1 METEKEIE
9 KKGFDY
15 FAFISYSHKDMKIAK
30 RLKKR
35 LQSYHLPTK
44 LQKTYPT
51 LPKKLGPIFIDEER
65 LTGGV
70 LQEAIRDNLDKSNYL
85 ILICSPNSAK
95 SIYVNEEVKR
105 FIETGRVDHIIPFI
119 VDGVPHSGD
128 ELKECFPPALL
139 ELPLEQELLGI
150 DLKKFGERDSFL
162 RVIATM
168 LELNLD
174 NFVSYEARERK
185 RRVMIFTPI
194 ATALMMIM
202 GGLIWYSI
210 EYFNFM
216 QANDAVTQFNLGVV
230 HHSKHDYAKAFEY
243 YQKAASQGMA
253 DAQYNL
259 GYLYENGLGVKQD
272 YTKAREWFEKSAAQ
286 GKAYAQTSLGNI
298 YYNGLEVEQ
307 DYAKALEYYQKAAA
321 QGDVVAEFNIGYMY
335 QYGHVLEQNY
345 AKAMEWY
352 EKAASQGYVSAQNNI
367 GSMYA
372 EGLGVKQDY
381 DKAREWY
388 QKAAAQGMADA
399 QNTLGFMYYQG
410 LGVEKDYLKAME
422 WYQKA
427 AAQGNANAQN
437 NIGVLYENGGF
448 GVEQDYSKAMEWYQK
463 ATLQGVARAQYHIG
477 ILYLNGLGVPQ
488 NSEKAIE
495 WLKKAAEQGD
505 EDAKK
510 ELEKLS
516 RLPNQQVS
524 ESKDRER

>member
-174 NFVSYEARERK
+174 NFISYEARERK
-185 RRVMIFTPI
+185 RRAMIFTSI
-194 ATALMMIM
+194 AASFVLIA
-202 GGLIWYSI
+202 GLLVWHNIDF
-210 EYFNFM
+210 FNATLYGVSS
-216 QANDAVTQFNLGVV
+216 QHNLGVM
-230 HHSKHDYAKAFEY
+230 
-243 YQKAASQGMA
+243 YQ
-253 DAQYNL
+253 
-259 GYLYENGLGVKQD
+259 EKQD
-272 YTKAREWFEKSAAQ
+272 YS
-286 GKAYAQTSLGNI
+286 
-298 YYNGLEVEQ
+298 
-307 DYAKALEYYQKAAA
+307 
-321 QGDVVAEFNIGYMY
+321 
-335 QYGHVLEQNY
+335 
-345 AKAMEWY
+345 
-352 EKAASQGYVSAQNNI
+352 
-367 GSMYA
+367 
-372 EGLGVKQDY
+372 
-381 DKAREWY
+381 
-388 QKAAAQGMADA
+388 
-399 QNTLGFMYYQG
+399 
-410 LGVEKDYLKAME
+410 KAME

-437 NIGVLYENGGF
+437 NIGYMYLHGL
-448 GVEQDYSKAMEWYQK
+448 GVKQDYVKAMEWYQK
-463 ATLQGVARAQYHIG
+463 SAAQNHAAAQINIGYMYRHGLGVKQDYAKAAEWFEKAALNKNESAQFNLG
-477 ILYLNGLGVPQ
+477 LMYLNGLGVPQ
-488 NSEKAIE
+488 SNEKAIE

>member
-1 METEKEIE
+1 MEAENGTD
-9 KKGFDY
+9 KKGFEY
-15 FAFISYSHKDMKIAK
+15 FAFISYSHKDIRIAK

-44 LQKTYPT
+44 LQKIYPT

-95 SIYVNEEVKR
+95 SVYVNEEVKH
-105 FIETGRVDHIIPFI
+105 FIETGKTDHIIPFI

-128 ELKECFPPALL
+128 ESKECFPPALL

-185 RRVMIFTPI
+185 RRAMIFTPI

-243 YQKAASQGMA
+243 YQKAAAQGLANAQCNLGYMYRQGIGIEQNYVKAMEWYEKAASQGMA

-286 GKAYAQTSLGNI
+286 GKA
-298 YYNGLEVEQ
+298 
-307 DYAKALEYYQKAAA
+307 
-321 QGDVVAEFNIGYMY
+321 
-335 QYGHVLEQNY
+335 
-345 AKAMEWY
+345 
-352 EKAASQGYVSAQNNI
+352 
-367 GSMYA
+367 
-372 EGLGVKQDY
+372 
-381 DKAREWY
+381 
-388 QKAAAQGMADA
+388 
-399 QNTLGFMYYQG
+399 
-410 LGVEKDYLKAME
+410 
-422 WYQKA
+422 
-427 AAQGNANAQN
+427 
-437 NIGVLYENGGF
+437 
-448 GVEQDYSKAMEWYQK
+448 
-463 ATLQGVARAQYHIG
+463 
-477 ILYLNGLGVPQ
+477 
-488 NSEKAIE
+488 
-495 WLKKAAEQGD
+495 
-505 EDAKK
+505 
-510 ELEKLS
+510 
-516 RLPNQQVS
+516 
-524 ESKDRER
+524 